1 MQLVGLIS
9 KKQKNNSAR
18 AAHFVQVDI
27 RFTPETL
34 ECLKCK
40 ISPLLTWVGWTY
52 VQTIFSEPKFLGCSS
67 PCSSRAREL
76 RYNHQNKWQC
86 LTNLVLLSEKS
97 TVSDHRSNVPVRKQP
112 QGLFCPC
119 VAGTKAGRG
128 GEGRGGEGVKTWDL
142 RPATHAQARAP
153 NLQHLLLLTITKLA
167 RDDGT
172 AAVVALS
179 YRQIK
184 LLMAFV

>member
-9 KKQKNNSAR
+9 KKTKKNNSAR
-18 AAHFVQVDI
+18 AAHFARVDI

-34 ECLKCK
+34 GCLKCK

-67 PCSSRAREL
+67 PCASRAREL
-76 RYNHQNKWQC
+76 RYNHHNKWQC

-112 QGLFCPC
+112 QGLFYPC
-119 VAGTKAGRG
+119 VAGAKAGRG
-128 GEGRGGEGVKTWDL
+128 GEGRGGGEDL
-142 RPATHAQARAP
+142 RPETCHAYSGQ
-153 NLQHLLLLTITKLA
+153 
-167 RDDGT
+167 G
-172 AAVVALS
+172 S
-179 YRQIK
+179 
-184 LLMAFV
+184 

>member
-18 AAHFVQVDI
+18 AAHFVRVDI

-97 TVSDHRSNVPVRKQP
+97 TVSDHRSNMPVRKQP

-119 VAGTKAGRG
+119 VAGAKA
-128 GEGRGGEGVKTWDL
+128 GRGGEGVKTWDL

-153 NLQHLLLLTITKLA
+153 NLQNS
-167 RDDGT
+167 
-172 AAVVALS
+172 LS
-179 YRQIK
+179 LVRIRIYRWYSPTQSPVFRSSSAK
-184 LLMAFV
+184 